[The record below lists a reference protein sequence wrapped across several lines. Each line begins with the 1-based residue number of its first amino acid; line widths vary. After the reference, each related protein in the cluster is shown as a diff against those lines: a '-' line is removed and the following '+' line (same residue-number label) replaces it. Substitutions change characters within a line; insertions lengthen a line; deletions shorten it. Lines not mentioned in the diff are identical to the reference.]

1 MRDGPELDPATQ
13 FEALYEREYT
23 SVFRSILGIVL
34 DSAMAED
41 LTQET
46 FIRAYRARFKYKPTA
61 PPGAWLHRIGVNVA
75 ISHLRRQRLARLLPG
90 RLYTPPEG
98 SDYDEAD
105 ARSVVTDALEVL
117 TPKLRAA
124 VMLHF
129 YQGFT
134 REEVAAI
141 LGIPPGTVASRMA
154 KAITLMRKKLQMSEH
169 QLVAPRSKS
178 EGVLRER

>member
-34 DSAMAED
+34 DAAMAED

-46 FIRAYRARFKYKPTA
+46 FIRAYRARHKYKPTA
-61 PPGAWLHRIGVNVA
+61 PPGAWLHRIGVNLA

-98 SDYDEAD
+98 RDYDQVD
-105 ARSVVTDALEVL
+105 ARNVVTSALEVL

-134 REEVAAI
+134 REEVASI

-154 KAITLMRKKLQMSEH
+154 KAITLMRKKLETSEH

>member
-1 MRDGPELDPATQ
+1 MREGLELDPATQ

-34 DSAMAED
+34 EPAMAED

-46 FIRAYRARFKYKPTA
+46 FVRAYRARDKYKPTA
-61 PPGAWLHRIGVNVA
+61 PPGAWLHRIGVNLA
-75 ISHLRRQRLARLLPG
+75 ISHLRRQRLSRLLPG

-98 SDYDEAD
+98 RDYDQAE
-105 ARSVVTDALEVL
+105 ARSVVGQALEVL

-124 VMLHF
+124 VVLHF

-154 KAITLMRKKLQMSEH
+154 KAITLMRRKLELSEH
-169 QLVAPRSKS
+169 EAVPPRSKS

>member
-1 MRDGPELDPATQ
+1 MREGPELDPATQ

-41 LTQET
+41 LAQET
-46 FIRAYRARFKYKPTA
+46 FIRAYRARLKYKPTA
-61 PPGAWLHRIGVNVA
+61 PPGAWLHRIAVNLA
-75 ISHLRRQRLARLLPG
+75 ISHLRRQRLARMLPG

-98 SDYDEAD
+98 RDYDAAD
-105 ARSVVTDALEVL
+105 ARSVVTGALGVL

-134 REEVAAI
+134 RDEVAQI

-154 KAITLMRKKLQMSEH
+154 KAIALMRKKLESSE
-169 QLVAPRSKS
+169 QQTVQPRSKS
-178 EGVLRER
+178 EGVLRGR